1 MVYRVLLL
9 EIGENLNQS
18 DVSSLIFLTKD
29 YTGRGKVAK
38 DKVSCL
44 FLGAC
49 FRKPPEVG
57 HAPCGMKTGEWVAC
71 CRASRIQTSEVIFH
85 NTGSKRIDF

>member
-1 MVYRVLLL
+1 M

-44 FLGAC
+44 FLGAR
-49 FRKPPEVG
+49 FRSHQKSGRLLV
-57 HAPCGMKTGEWVAC
+57 V
-71 CRASRIQTSEVIFH
+71 
-85 NTGSKRIDF
+85 